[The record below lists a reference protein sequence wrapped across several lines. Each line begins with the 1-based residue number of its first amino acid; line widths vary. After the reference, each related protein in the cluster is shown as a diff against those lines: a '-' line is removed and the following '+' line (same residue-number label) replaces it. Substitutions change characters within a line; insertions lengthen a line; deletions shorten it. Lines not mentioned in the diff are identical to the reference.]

1 MLALCA
7 GAGVCRAEDLPP
19 CAGIPAALALPVA
32 RSRFLMPANLSYLN
46 VGSLGPTPAA
56 AIDCAVDAWRW
67 LEADKVERYA
77 WSGGATEAARAIAA
91 RMLGNV
97 SLDELAHF
105 PSTTAALNAVA
116 DGLHGAGFF
125 APARW
130 ADGAAPRALTTDHE
144 HGGGRAAWEHYV
156 ARGALAGLDVVA
168 LGAPPA
174 SADEVVA
181 AFAAA
186 FDRAPPRTYA
196 VVSVSHVLT
205 TTGAALPL
213 ARLAGLAHA
222 RGALL
227 VVDGAQAAGNVPLDL
242 AATGADAYTVSAH
255 KWLLAPT
262 GSGLLYVRSGGAGA
276 PWIAPT
282 QLDEGFA
289 SYTQCT
295 GTTPYQTI
303 AGLGYALKFLEAA
316 GGLDATTRYALD
328 LAARTRA
335 NLLAAEPAR
344 VRVLSP
350 APESGLASAFVSFTL
365 TSPAC
370 AAGDV
375 AAALKERAGIVVK
388 TLPDNEGGTPLVS
401 NALRVS
407 HHVFNDEDELARFV
421 AELTAALDDVCA
433 ARR

>member
-1 MLALCA
+1 M
-7 GAGVCRAEDLPP
+7 
-19 CAGIPAALALPVA
+19 
-32 RSRFLMPANLSYLN
+32 
-46 VGSLGPTPAA
+46 
-56 AIDCAVDAWRW
+56 
-67 LEADKVERYA
+67 ERRRDR
-77 WSGGATEAARAIAA
+77 GGARAIVRACSA
-91 RMLGNV
+91 TCR
-97 SLDELAHF
+97 STSSRIS
-105 PSTTAALNAVA
+105 STTAALNAVA

-144 HGGGRAAWEHYV
+144 HGGGRAAWEHYA
-156 ARGALAGLDVVA
+156 ARRARRPRRGRA
-168 LGAPPA
+168 GAPPA

-205 TTGAALPL
+205 TTGAARPL
-213 ARLAGLAHA
+213 ARSPRAHA

-262 GSGLLYVRSGGAGA
+262 GSGLLYVRSGGAGT

-303 AGLGYALKFLEAA
+303 AGLGYALQFLEAA
-316 GGLDATTRYALD
+316 GGLDATTRYALA

-335 NLLAAEPAR
+335 SLLAAEPAR

-350 APESGLASAFVSFTL
+350 APESGLASAFVSFAL
-365 TSPAC
+365 TPPAC

-375 AAALKERAGIVVK
+375 AAALKARAGIVVK
-388 TLPDNEGGTPLVS
+388 ALPDNEGGTPLVS